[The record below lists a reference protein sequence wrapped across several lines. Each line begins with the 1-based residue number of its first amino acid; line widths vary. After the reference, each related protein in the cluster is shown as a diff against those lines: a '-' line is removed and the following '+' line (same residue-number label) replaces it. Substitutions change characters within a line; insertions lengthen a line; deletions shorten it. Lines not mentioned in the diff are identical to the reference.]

1 MDQNDK
7 LDFIISELQQMQHTF
22 SSQVSSVENKVD
34 GMQKQ
39 MTEMQGQL
47 FDLQGNVSDLQQN
60 VSDLQGNVSDLQ
72 QNVSDL
78 QEQVSENTQFI
89 NVLVNGQ
96 ARIEEKVDKLQNS
109 YRFLEEA
116 TARNW
121 NDIIEL
127 KKAT

>member
-34 GMQKQ
+34 GMKKQ

-60 VSDLQGNVSDLQ
+60 VSDLQ

-89 NVLVNGQ
+89 NALVNGQ
-96 ARIEEKVDKLQNS
+96 PRIEEKVDKLQNS